1 VPVPTT
7 GASIGGQIAMRPVI
21 GRCVCLGVLCLSA
34 LGLTHAEA
42 LAEDRDEGAAP
53 DESSAVEME
62 GEFYAGKNG
71 YRHGGLSVSAPI
83 NDRQTLEI
91 NGHVVREHTGDD
103 VFPSLGMN
111 FEQKFTNGIGLKAYS
126 FGYFPVDD
134 QHAWAVGLRGSRHF
148 ELRDKTTISP
158 FFGPVYA
165 QVQALEEATDKPAT
179 IEHLMLLGGI
189 TFERGKLDLT
199 VFGTQSFFSRDPVGL
214 ETHVDLQEMTQF
226 DAYDNNDGFAR
237 NSAGT
242 EISYSATD
250 RITLTARYAL
260 ILFDDGTRNS
270 FAFVPSIK
278 LGPRWKA
285 FVGVQVLRGAGTDQ
299 NLVTTGGS
307 FSF

>member
-1 VPVPTT
+1 
-7 GASIGGQIAMRPVI
+7 MRLVHVLA
-21 GRCVCLGVLCLSA
+21 RCLWLGVLCLSA
-34 LGLTHAEA
+34 LEPTRAAA
-42 LAEDRDEGAAP
+42 LADDRNEASAA
-53 DESSAVEME
+53 DESSAVEAE
-62 GEFYAGKNG
+62 AEFYAGKDG
-71 YRHGGLSVSAPI
+71 YRHGGLSVAAPI

-91 NGHVVREHTGDD
+91 NGHLVREHTGDD

-111 FEQKFTNGIGLKAYS
+111 FEREFVNGIGLKAYS

-134 QHAWAVGLRGSRHF
+134 QYAWALGLRGSRRF
-148 ELRDKTTISP
+148 ELNDKTTISP

-165 QVQALEEATDKPAT
+165 QVQALEEATDEPKS
-179 IEHLMLLGGI
+179 IDHLMLLGGI
-189 TFERGKLDLT
+189 TLERGKLDLT
-199 VFGTQSFFSRDPVGL
+199 VFGTHSFFSRDPVGL

-242 EISYSATD
+242 EVSYSPTD

-285 FVGVQVLRGAGTDQ
+285 FVGVQLLRGAGTDQ